1 MFSYYGS
8 KSKLVKLYQPPK
20 YSLII
25 EPFAGSARYALQY
38 FERDVLLVDA
48 YEVVIKIWHFLQKA
62 SEKDI
67 IGLPNLTYKQ
77 TVEDYNL
84 SEEEKLFLG
93 FLVARGVRR
102 PQKIVQKFSCVE
114 QDKAKIAKNLYKIK
128 HWKIRLGNYKD
139 IENTE
144 ATWFVDPP
152 YQNIGNIS
160 GGANSGKSTYNVNEN
175 GNKIDFKLLAN
186 WCIERN
192 GQTIVCENTA
202 STWLPFLPLKKQR
215 GQLLTS
221 MEAVWY
227 NN

>member
-1 MFSYYGS
+1 
-8 KSKLVKLYQPPK
+8 
-20 YSLII
+20 
-25 EPFAGSARYALQY
+25 
-38 FERDVLLVDA
+38 
-48 YEVVIKIWHFLQKA
+48 VIKIWHFLQKA